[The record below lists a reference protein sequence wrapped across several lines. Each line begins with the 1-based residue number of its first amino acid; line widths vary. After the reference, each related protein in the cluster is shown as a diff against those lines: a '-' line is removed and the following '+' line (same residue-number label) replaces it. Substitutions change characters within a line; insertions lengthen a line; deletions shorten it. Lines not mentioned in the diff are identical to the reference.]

1 MYKLVLT
8 VLGILGGF
16 IMFMNASFIE
26 CLSDVIIFIFQILL
40 NIFLIVMRL
49 IMWLFDFILRL

>member
-8 VLGILGGF
+8 LLGILGGF